1 MASPASFWL
10 RLRIIVINSLAVY
23 KRFNLRLAALALSTM
38 ALSGCGGTLSGAGPY
53 KGTIESKSEAYNLVD
68 INASTIAPYMAGA
81 ARPALATV
89 TKPQPP
95 EIRLAAGDV
104 LNVLIADSAPEGSAL
119 FAPLATGGTQLKTRI
134 DAQGMLSLPY
144 VGRQF
149 IAGMT
154 LNQVEQMI
162 RRQLKGITTDVQTHV
177 ELVGDLSGSV
187 LVAGAVKTPG
197 RFSTL
202 QGPLTL
208 LDAVNQAGGPVLEP
222 HLVNVTVR
230 TGNQVQQFNYEDVLA
245 GNNMVLRPNSE
256 VVLDRARQRFVAMG
270 AVSDPGLKDLPSQ
283 NTSLLDALGTVGG
296 LREANA
302 NPEGVF
308 VFRMSD
314 AKNTKPTVLR
324 LNMRDPAAVF
334 YARQIIIKPDD
345 TIYVT
350 NAAVYEWQKV
360 ISPIVQ
366 TMLLG
371 RATGTYK

>member
-1 MASPASFWL
+1 M
-10 RLRIIVINSLAVY
+10 IKSLAVP
-23 KRFNLRLAALALSTM
+23 KRSNLKLAALALAIFS
-38 ALSGCGGTLSGAGPY
+38 LSGCGGTLSGAGPY
-53 KGTIESKSEAYNLVD
+53 KGEIESKNESYNLVD
-68 INASTIAPYMAGA
+68 INSSNIQPYMFGTP
-81 ARPALATV
+81 RPILSRV
-89 TKPQPP
+89 TKPVSA
-95 EIRLAAGDV
+95 EVRLAAGDV
-104 LNVLIADSAPEGSAL
+104 LNVLIADTAPEGSAL

-149 IAGMT
+149 VAGMT

-187 LVAGAVKTPG
+187 LVAGAVKAPG

-208 LDAVNQAGGPVLEP
+208 LDAVNQAGGPALEP

-230 TGNQVQQFNYEDVLA
+230 TGDQVQQFNYEDILA

-270 AVSDPGLKDLPSQ
+270 AVGEPGLKDLPSQ
-283 NTSLLDALGTVGG
+283 NTSLLDALGSVGG
-296 LREANA
+296 LREQNA

-308 VFRMSD
+308 VFRMTG
-314 AKNTKPTVLR
+314 AANGKPTVLR
-324 LNMRDPAAVF
+324 LNMRDPAAIF
-334 YARQIIIKPDD
+334 YARQIAIKPDD

-366 TMLLG
+366 TMLVG
-371 RATGTYK
+371 RATGAYN

>member
-1 MASPASFWL
+1 M
-10 RLRIIVINSLAVY
+10 IKSLAVS
-23 KRFNLRLAALALSTM
+23 KRVNLKLAALALATLGL
-38 ALSGCGGTLSGAGPY
+38 AGCGGTLSGAGPY
-53 KGTIESKSEAYNLVD
+53 KGEIESKTEAYNLVD
-68 INASTIAPYMAGA
+68 INASTIAPYMFGA
-81 ARPALATV
+81 TRPVLATV
-89 TKPQPP
+89 TKPVSA
-95 EIRLAAGDV
+95 EVRLAAGDV
-104 LNVLIADSAPEGSAL
+104 LNVLIADTAPEGSAL
-119 FAPLATGGTQLKTRI
+119 FAPLATGGTQLKSRI
-134 DAQGMLSLPY
+134 DSQGMLSLPY

-149 IAGMT
+149 VAGMT
-154 LNQVEQMI
+154 LNQVENMI

-230 TGNQVQQFNYEDVLA
+230 TGSQVQQFNYEDILA

-270 AVSDPGLKDLPSQ
+270 AVSEPGLKDMPSQ
-283 NTSLLDALGTVGG
+283 QTSLLDALSSVGG
-296 LREANA
+296 LKEGSA

-308 VFRMSD
+308 VFRGPAD
-314 AKNTKPTVLR
+314 AKSKPVVLR
-324 LNMRDPAAVF
+324 LNMRDPASIF
-334 YARQIIIKPDD
+334 YARQIAMKPDD
-345 TIYVT
+345 TIFVT
-350 NAAVYEWQKV
+350 NAAVHEWQKI

-366 TMLLG
+366 TMLVG
-371 RATGTYK
+371 KVVSQ

>member
-1 MASPASFWL
+1 
-10 RLRIIVINSLAVY
+10 VIKFLTVS
-23 KRFNLRLAALALSTM
+23 KTFNLKAVALALASLTL
-38 ALSGCGGTLSGAGPY
+38 AGCGGTLSGAGPY
-53 KGTIESKSEAYNLVD
+53 KGDIESKNELYTLVD

-81 ARPALATV
+81 ARPVVATI
-89 TKPQPP
+89 TKPLPP
-95 EIRLAAGDV
+95 EVRLAPGDT
-104 LNVLIADSAPEGSAL
+104 LNVLIADTAPEGSSL
-119 FAPLATGGTQLKTRI
+119 FAPLATGGTVLKSRI
-134 DAQGMLSLPY
+134 DSQGMLSLPY

-149 IAGMT
+149 VAGMT
-154 LNQVEQMI
+154 LDQVEQMI
-162 RRQLKGITTDVQTHV
+162 RRQLKGITTDVQTHI

-197 RFSTL
+197 RFTTL

-230 TGNQVQQFNYEDVLA
+230 NGKQVQQFNYEDVLA
-245 GNNMVLRPNSE
+245 GNNVVLRPNSE

-270 AVSDPGLKDLPSQ
+270 AVGEPGLKDLPSQ
-283 NTSLLDALGTVGG
+283 NTSLLDALGSVGG
-296 LREANA
+296 LREQNA

-308 VFRMSD
+308 VFRMANGTD
-314 AKNTKPTVLR
+314 AKPTVLR
-324 LNMRDPAAVF
+324 LNMRDPSAIF
-334 YARQIIIKPDD
+334 FARQIAVKPDD

-366 TMLLG
+366 TMLVG
-371 RATGTYK
+371 RAVGAN

>member
-1 MASPASFWL
+1 
-10 RLRIIVINSLAVY
+10 VIKSLAVS
-23 KRFNLRLAALALSTM
+23 KRVNLKLAALALATLGL
-38 ALSGCGGTLSGAGPY
+38 AGCGGTLSGAGPY
-53 KGTIESKSEAYNLVD
+53 KGEIESKTEAYNLVD
-68 INASTIAPYMAGA
+68 INASTIAPYMFGA
-81 ARPALATV
+81 ARPVLATV
-89 TKPQPP
+89 TKPVSA
-95 EIRLAAGDV
+95 EVRLAAGDV
-104 LNVLIADSAPEGSAL
+104 LNVLIADTAPEGSAL
-119 FAPLATGGTQLKTRI
+119 FAPLATGGTQLKSRI
-134 DAQGMLSLPY
+134 DSQGMLSLPY

-149 IAGMT
+149 VAGMT
-154 LNQVEQMI
+154 LNQVENMI

-230 TGNQVQQFNYEDVLA
+230 TGSQVQQFNYEDILA

-270 AVSDPGLKDLPSQ
+270 AVSEPGLKDMPSQ
-283 NTSLLDALGTVGG
+283 QTSLLDALSSVGG
-296 LREANA
+296 LKEGSA

-308 VFRMSD
+308 VFRGPAD
-314 AKNTKPTVLR
+314 AKSKPVVLR
-324 LNMRDPAAVF
+324 LNMRDPASIF
-334 YARQIIIKPDD
+334 YARQIAMKPDD
-345 TIYVT
+345 TIFVT
-350 NAAVYEWQKV
+350 NAAVHEWQKI

-366 TMLLG
+366 TMLVG
-371 RATGTYK
+371 KVVSQ

>member
-1 MASPASFWL
+1 M
-10 RLRIIVINSLAVY
+10 IKSLAVS
-23 KRFNLRLAALALSTM
+23 KTFNLKLAALALATLGL
-38 ALSGCGGTLSGAGPY
+38 AGCGGTLSGAGPY
-53 KGTIESKSEAYNLVD
+53 KGEIESKNETYNLVD
-68 INASTIAPYMAGA
+68 INASTIGPYMAGA
-81 ARPALATV
+81 PRPALASI
-89 TKPQPP
+89 TKPLSP
-95 EIRLAAGDV
+95 EVRLAPGDT
-104 LNVLIADSAPEGSAL
+104 LNVLIADTAPEGSAL
-119 FAPLATGGTQLKTRI
+119 FAPLATGGTQLKSRI
-134 DAQGMLSLPY
+134 DANGMLSLPY

-149 IAGMT
+149 VAGMT
-154 LNQVEQMI
+154 LNDVENMI

-187 LVAGAVKTPG
+187 LVAGAVKSPG

-208 LDAVNQAGGPVLEP
+208 LDAVNQAGGPVMEP

-230 TGNQVQQFNYEDVLA
+230 NGSQVQQFNYEDVLA

-270 AVSDPGLKDLPSQ
+270 AVGEPGLKDLPSQ
-283 NTSLLDALGTVGG
+283 NTSLLDALGSVGG

-308 VFRMSD
+308 IFRMGSGT
-314 AKNTKPTVLR
+314 NNKPTVLR

-334 YARQIIIKPDD
+334 YARQIAIKPDD

-371 RATGTYK
+371 STTGAYK

>member
-1 MASPASFWL
+1 M
-10 RLRIIVINSLAVY
+10 IKSLAVS
-23 KRFNLRLAALALSTM
+23 KRVNLKLAALALATLGL
-38 ALSGCGGTLSGAGPY
+38 AGCGGTLSGAGPY
-53 KGTIESKSEAYNLVD
+53 KGTIESKNEAYNLVD
-68 INASTIAPYMAGA
+68 INASTIAPYMFGA
-81 ARPALATV
+81 ARPVLATV
-89 TKPQPP
+89 TKPVSA
-95 EIRLAAGDV
+95 EVRLAAGDV
-104 LNVLIADSAPEGSAL
+104 LNVLIADTAPEGSAL
-119 FAPLATGGTQLKTRI
+119 FAPLASGGTQLKSRV
-134 DAQGMLSLPY
+134 DSQGMISLPY
-144 VGRQF
+144 VGREF
-149 IAGMT
+149 VAGMT
-154 LNQVEQMI
+154 LNQVEQLI
-162 RRQLKGITTDVQTHV
+162 RNKLKGITTDVQTHV

-222 HLVNVTVR
+222 HLVNVIVR
-230 TGNQVQQFNYEDVLA
+230 TGDKVQQFNYEDVLA

-270 AVSDPGLKDLPSQ
+270 AVGEPGLKDLPSQ
-283 NTSLLDALGTVGG
+283 NSSLLDALGSVGG
-296 LREANA
+296 LREQNA

-308 VFRMSD
+308 IFRMADGASG
-314 AKNTKPTVLR
+314 KPTVLR
-324 LNMRDPAAVF
+324 LNMRDPAAIF
-334 YARQIIIKPDD
+334 YARQIAVKPDD

-371 RATGTYK
+371 KATGAYN

>member
-1 MASPASFWL
+1 M
-10 RLRIIVINSLAVY
+10 INSLAKKTVLNA
-23 KRFNLRLAALALSTM
+23 KLAALAL
-38 ALSGCGGTLSGAGPY
+38 AVLGLAGCGGAVSGAGPY
-53 KGTIESKSEAYNLVD
+53 KGSIESKNETYNLVD
-68 INASTIAPYMAGA
+68 INASTITPYMAGVP
-81 ARPALATV
+81 RPVLTNI
-89 TKPQPP
+89 TKPRSA
-95 EIRLAAGDV
+95 EVRLAPGDT
-104 LNVLIADSAPEGSAL
+104 LSVLIADTAPEGSAV
-119 FAPLATGGTQLKTRI
+119 FAPLASGGTQLNTRI
-134 DAQGMLSLPY
+134 DTEGMLSLPY

-149 IAGMT
+149 VAGMT
-154 LNQVEQMI
+154 LNQVENMI
-162 RRQLKGITTDVQTHV
+162 RRELKGITTDVQTHV

-187 LVAGAVKTPG
+187 LVAGAVKKPG

-208 LDAVNQAGGPVLEP
+208 LDAVNQAGGPVMEP

-230 TGNQVQQFNYEDVLA
+230 TGTESQQFNYEDVLA
-245 GNNMVLRPNSE
+245 GNNMILRPNSE

-270 AVSDPGLKDLPSQ
+270 AVSEPGLKDLPGQ
-283 NTSLLDALGTVGG
+283 NTSLLDALGSVGG

-308 VFRMSD
+308 VFRMGSGP
-314 AKNTKPTVLR
+314 KGKPTVLR
-324 LNMRDPAAVF
+324 LNMRDPAALF
-334 YARQIIIKPDD
+334 YARQIVIKPDD

-371 RATGTYK
+371 RTTGIYN

>member
-1 MASPASFWL
+1 M
-10 RLRIIVINSLAVY
+10 INSLAVS
-23 KRFNLRLAALALSTM
+23 KRFNLKLAALALATLGL
-38 ALSGCGGTLSGAGPY
+38 AGCGGTLSGAGPY
-53 KGTIESKSEAYNLVD
+53 KGTIESKNEAYNLVD
-68 INASTIAPYMAGA
+68 INASNIAPYMFGA
-81 ARPALATV
+81 ARPALASV
-89 TKPQPP
+89 TKPVSA
-95 EIRLAAGDV
+95 EVRLAAGDV
-104 LNVLIADSAPEGSAL
+104 LNVLIADTAPEGSAL
-119 FAPLATGGTQLKTRI
+119 FAPLATGGTMLKSRV
-134 DAQGMLSLPY
+134 DSQGMISLPY
-144 VGRQF
+144 VGREF
-149 IAGMT
+149 VAGMT

-162 RRQLKGITTDVQTHV
+162 RRKLKGITTDVQTHV

-230 TGNQVQQFNYEDVLA
+230 TGSQVQQFNYEDVLA

-270 AVSDPGLKDLPSQ
+270 AVGEPGLKDLPSQ
-283 NTSLLDALGTVGG
+283 NTSLLDALGSVGG

-308 VFRMSD
+308 VFRMGDS
-314 AKNTKPTVLR
+314 ANGKPTVLR
-324 LNMRDPAAVF
+324 LNMRDPAAIF
-334 YARQIIIKPDD
+334 YARQIAVKPDD

-371 RATGTYK
+371 RATGAVN

>member
-1 MASPASFWL
+1 MIKS
-10 RLRIIVINSLAVY
+10 
-23 KRFNLRLAALALSTM
+23 LALSRNFNLKIAAV
-38 ALSGCGGTLSGAGPY
+38 ALATLGLAGCGGTLSGAGPY
-53 KGTIESKSEAYNLVD
+53 KGAIEKKSEQYILVD
-68 INASTIAPYMAGA
+68 INATSIAPYMQGA
-81 ARPALATV
+81 PRPAVSSV
-89 TKPQPP
+89 TTPVSP
-95 EIRLAAGDV
+95 EVRLMSGDT
-104 LNVLIADSAPEGSAL
+104 LNVLIADTAPEGSAL

-134 DAQGMLSLPY
+134 DSQGMLSLPY

-149 IAGMT
+149 VAGMT
-154 LNQVEQMI
+154 LNQVENMI

-208 LDAVNQAGGPVLEP
+208 LDAVNQAGGPVLES

-230 TGNQVQQFNYEDVLA
+230 NGTQVQQFNYEDVLA
-245 GNNMVLRPNSE
+245 GNNMILRPNSE

-270 AVSDPGLKDLPSQ
+270 AVGEPGLKDLPSK
-283 NTSLLDALGTVGG
+283 NTTLLDALGSVGG
-296 LREANA
+296 LREQNA

-308 VFRMSD
+308 VFRMPTGE
-314 AKNTKPTVLR
+314 NTKPTVLR
-324 LNMRDPAAVF
+324 LNMRDPAAIF
-334 YARQIIIKPDD
+334 YARQIAIKPDD

-350 NAAVYEWQKV
+350 NAAVYEWQKI

-366 TMLLG
+366 TMIIG
-371 RATGTYK
+371 RTTGL

>member
-1 MASPASFWL
+1 M
-10 RLRIIVINSLAVY
+10 IKSLAVS
-23 KRFNLRLAALALSTM
+23 RTFNLKLAALALAS
-38 ALSGCGGTLSGAGPY
+38 LSLAGCGGTISGAGPY
-53 KGTIESKSEAYNLVD
+53 KGAIESKTEAYTLVD
-68 INASTIAPYMAGA
+68 IDAKTIAPYMRGA
-81 ARPALATV
+81 VPPVLATV
-89 TKPQPP
+89 TKPVPP
-95 EIRLAAGDV
+95 EVRLMAGDT
-104 LNVLIADSAPEGSAL
+104 LNVLIADTAPEGSSL
-119 FAPLATGGTQLKTRI
+119 FAPLATGGTQLKSRI
-134 DAQGMLSLPY
+134 DSEGKLSLPY

-149 IAGMT
+149 VAGMT
-154 LNQVEQMI
+154 LNQVENMI
-162 RRQLKGITTDVQTHV
+162 HRQLKGITTDVQTHV

-230 TGNQVQQFNYEDVLA
+230 NGSQVQQFNYEEVLA

-270 AVSDPGLKDLPSQ
+270 AVTSPGLKDLPDR
-283 NTSLLDALGTVGG
+283 NTSLLDALGSVGG
-296 LREANA
+296 LREGSANA
-302 NPEGVF
+302 EGVF
-308 VFRMSD
+308 VFRME
-314 AKNTKPTVLR
+314 AGKPKPVVLR
-324 LNMRDPAAVF
+324 LNMRDPAAIF
-334 YARQIIIKPDD
+334 YARQVMVKPDD

-366 TMLLG
+366 TMVLG
-371 RATGTYK
+371 RATGVN